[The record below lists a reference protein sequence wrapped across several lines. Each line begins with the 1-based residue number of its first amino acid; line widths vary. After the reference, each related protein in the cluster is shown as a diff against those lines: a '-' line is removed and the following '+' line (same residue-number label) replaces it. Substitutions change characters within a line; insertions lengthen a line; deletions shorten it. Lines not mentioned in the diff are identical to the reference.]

1 MSSNAPSL
9 TQHLQVIK
17 GFSEKADG
25 KDKLT
30 ALIQPM
36 LQASSSFQD
45 SPSPDQFS
53 RFLLT
58 ILQYVCMFLSAN
70 EPGNIKKVQASVTA
84 ARKVFRIMRVSR
96 AVNVLVKT
104 CHAQVPLVFPFDAV
118 PPLSLKYAATKLPLM
133 HKFCGLHVSRN
144 ELCQSHAPACI
155 HPCPSLSVQP
165 LETMTP
171 LLVNPR
177 FNNVDPKQA
186 PVFFSTSTHKSMIL
200 PSLALVHVPFELLLC
215 TGQVSVSA
223 WALGS
228 VCTIIS
234 ESWQIAR
241 LSVTRKEVRIIL
253 LKLIA
258 EAESDK
264 TSASSEILAIALLS
278 QIVLSIL
285 DMQNEPDE
293 KYEARVEEA
302 RKAINQRMLVLVHGI
317 FQLRLRT
324 D

>member
-30 ALIQPM
+30 ALIQ
-36 LQASSSFQD
+36 
-45 SPSPDQFS
+45 
-53 RFLLT
+53 
-58 ILQYVCMFLSAN
+58 YVCMFLSAN

-84 ARKVFRIMRVSR
+84 ARKVFRIMR
-96 AVNVLVKT
+96 
-104 CHAQVPLVFPFDAV
+104 
-118 PPLSLKYAATKLPLM
+118 
-133 HKFCGLHVSRN
+133 
-144 ELCQSHAPACI
+144 
-155 HPCPSLSVQP
+155 P

-177 FNNVDPKQA
+177 FNNVDPKLLQTINRA
-186 PVFFSTSTHKSMIL
+186 KSIAMAVYFGADHFVWAYQIG
-200 PSLALVHVPFELLLC
+200 LLNDKQ
-215 TGQVSVSA
+215 TGERFQKVSVSA

-241 LSVTRKEVRIIL
+241 LSVTRKE
-253 LKLIA
+253 
-258 EAESDK
+258 
-264 TSASSEILAIALLS
+264 
-278 QIVLSIL
+278 
-285 DMQNEPDE
+285 NEPDE

-317 FQLRLRT
+317 FQALLAAGLLQYLPLKPRT
-324 D
+324 TGLLGVIASAMNCYMLLPAYPKQAKSKEQ

>member
-1 MSSNAPSL
+1 MA
-9 TQHLQVIK
+9 VYF
-17 GFSEKADG
+17 GADHFVWAYQIG
-25 KDKLT
+25 LLNDKQT
-30 ALIQPM
+30 GER
-36 LQASSSFQD
+36 FQ
-45 SPSPDQFS
+45 
-53 RFLLT
+53 
-58 ILQYVCMFLSAN
+58 
-70 EPGNIKKVQASVTA
+70 K
-84 ARKVFRIMRVSR
+84 
-96 AVNVLVKT
+96 
-104 CHAQVPLVFPFDAV
+104 
-118 PPLSLKYAATKLPLM
+118 
-133 HKFCGLHVSRN
+133 
-144 ELCQSHAPACI
+144 
-155 HPCPSLSVQP
+155 
-165 LETMTP
+165 
-171 LLVNPR
+171 
-177 FNNVDPKQA
+177 
-186 PVFFSTSTHKSMIL
+186 
-200 PSLALVHVPFELLLC
+200 
-215 TGQVSVSA
+215 VSVSA

-317 FQLRLRT
+317 FQ
-324 D
+324 